1 MSSKL
6 IYFSLSH
13 FKQSIRNFFLQTAGY
28 NSQLDYELTTENLL
42 FEIWWNSK
50 TKSFGQ
56 EASSIQL
63 VDVSKY
69 IHAHISMYSLTDEVK
84 DYIWKTYLEA
94 TCKESV
100 NFDAYLAQT
109 GQTPTI
115 LVYIPIRVSHHMKHS
130 EEVKPILRFFLNPT
144 THNSYVVVPT
154 NGIKMFKNTYPERF
168 GKNGWNIFNDERVC
182 YYSKH
187 YDGFIVSKKYK
198 NDLMRICAV

>member
-13 FKQSIRNFFLQTAGY
+13 FNQSIRNFFLQTAGY
-28 NSQLDYELTTENLL
+28 NSQLDYELTTDNLL

-63 VDVSKY
+63 VDVNNY
-69 IHAHISMYSLTDEVK
+69 IRAYIPMYSLTDEVK

-94 TCKESV
+94 TYKESV

-109 GQTPTI
+109 GQTPSI
-115 LVYIPIRVSHHMKHS
+115 LVYIPIRGCKVHS
-130 EEVKPILRFFLNPT
+130 EEVKPTLRFFLNPT

-182 YYSKH
+182 YYSKQ